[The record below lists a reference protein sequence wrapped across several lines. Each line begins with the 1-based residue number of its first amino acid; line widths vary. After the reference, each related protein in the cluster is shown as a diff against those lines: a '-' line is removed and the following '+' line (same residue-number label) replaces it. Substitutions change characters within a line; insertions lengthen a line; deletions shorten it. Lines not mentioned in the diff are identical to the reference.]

1 MADITLSVA
10 LITAGTSVVSVS
22 VPLVINWA
30 RDAGRDKRAA
40 AERLTRER
48 AELARK
54 KREQC
59 VSLLRLTRDFRVL
72 AGSVYGP
79 HGSVSQESAGAKSAE
94 DVRQSAADIASR
106 ADEIEFMVPGV
117 DAEVLALAAAASH
130 LVTTAEE
137 KHREHGSALVPADFE
152 ELDEGLEKF
161 KQAARA
167 TFGEV
172 QELTG

>member
-72 AGSVYGP
+72 AESVYGS
-79 HGSVSQESAGAKSAE
+79 SVSAAQTPEE
-94 DVRQSAADIASR
+94 VRQAAADLASQ

-117 DAEVLALAAAASH
+117 DSEVLALATAAGQ
-130 LVTTAEE
+130 LVTIAEE
-137 KHREHGSALVPADFE
+137 KNREHGSALVPADFE
-152 ELDEGLEKF
+152 ELDESLEKF
-161 KQAARA
+161 KQAART
-167 TFGEV
+167 TFGEL